1 MFGDLITT
9 GCSASSKIMPVAVQV
24 VSGLFLIVA
33 SVVLYWR
40 LIRRAGR
47 NHDRFRKTVWGGII
61 LIILFHTALDYKVL
75 LDITVG
81 VKGYVNTF
89 VIALSHSFELFMFQT
104 HLFDNGYQEYL
115 FGDSSK
121 LLFLNANGK
130 PVLVFLYVLAFVLA
144 TETSLCFIIKIFSR
158 KDAGRTWLRN
168 NQDKPV
174 SVFFGGGSRA
184 KFLAKDLK
192 LTRPDSRLL
201 YVADYDPETENI
213 GLSFWEILKH
223 KFLWRKTENF
233 EPFDAVVF
241 AKVPLKDVEGENVC
255 AQMGLESLSGIL
267 ENNACEV
274 YLLSED
280 DNSNLQCAGILQKA
294 GCKAKI
300 FCRACREGVNRM
312 YEETLSMTPNVTV
325 HLVDESYLA
334 VRELLDQSHKEL
346 LPVHFVDKGKDKNGK
361 LEGWVDTS
369 FNSMILGFG
378 ELGQEALGFLYEYGA
393 FVGQDFNRS
402 PFSCTVLDKNMD
414 ILEKAFCVRY
424 PGMGKNSGVIYD
436 KCEVGSNDFWTRME
450 SLILNLNYIVICLG
464 DDRLNLQVA
473 SEILIFALR
482 KNKDFTRN
490 FAILVAQQN
499 PDYLNEITVK
509 HLNSISQ
516 YHKCVHAFGEL
527 KSVWRYQVI
536 SNSTLDDKAK
546 NYYAS
551 YEKAASESG
560 NDVDKDVLWG
570 KREDDILSSE
580 DYKKRMNCIRK
591 RSQDYANVLHVNTKF
606 ALLGPEILDCRWDI
620 ANQIPEMAHLSS
632 KHYSGV
638 DEHVERVLLYLAVLE
653 HIRWEASHVAMGY
666 VPGPETDAVK
676 KTHKY
681 IKPFND
687 LDDKTQHYDYLVVR
701 TSFLLF

>member
-1 MFGDLITT
+1 MFLDLITP
-9 GCSASSKIMPVAVQV
+9 GCDAFLKTMEISVQV
-24 VSGLFLIVA
+24 AGFLFIVA
-33 SVVLYWR
+33 SGILYWW

-47 NHDRFRKTVWGGII
+47 NHDRFRKTVLSGFI
-61 LIILFHTALDYKVL
+61 LIIVFHTVLDFKVL

-81 VKGYVNTF
+81 VEGYVNNAL
-89 VIALSHSFELFMFQT
+89 IALCHSFELFMFQT

-115 FGDSSK
+115 FGDTSSV
-121 LLFLNANGK
+121 LWMNTNGK
-130 PVLVFLYVLAFVLA
+130 PLLVFFYVLAFVLA
-144 TETSLCFIIKIFSR
+144 TETSLCFIIRIFSR

-174 SVFFGGGSRA
+174 SVFFGGGLRA
-184 KFLAKDLK
+184 KFLAEDLK
-192 LTRPDSRLL
+192 LTRPDARLL

-213 GLSFWEILKH
+213 GLSVWDIIKYKLFK
-223 KFLWRKTENF
+223 RKTENF

-241 AKVPLKDVEGENVC
+241 SKVPLKDTEGENVC
-255 AQMGLESLSGIL
+255 AQMGLELLSGIL
-267 ENNACEV
+267 ENKACEV

-280 DNSNLQCAGILQKA
+280 YNANLQCAGILHKT

-312 YEETLSMTPNVTV
+312 YEETLSMTPDVTV

-346 LPVHFVDKGKDKNGK
+346 LPVNFVDKGKDENDKP
-361 LEGWVDTS
+361 EGWVDS
-369 FNSMILGFG
+369 PFNSMILGFG
-378 ELGQEALGFLYEYGA
+378 ELGQEALGFLYQYGA
-393 FVGQDFNRS
+393 FVGKDFNKS
-402 PFSCTVLDKNMD
+402 PFCCTVLDKNMD
-414 ILEKAFCVRY
+414 VLENAFCVRY

-473 SEILIFALR
+473 SEILNLALR

-527 KSVWRYQVI
+527 KSVWRYQII
-536 SNSTLDDKAK
+536 SNSTLDDKAR

-551 YEKAASESG
+551 YEKAASG
-560 NDVDKDVLWG
+560 KDVDKFDLWN
-570 KREDDILSSE
+570 KREQEILNSE
-580 DYKKRMNCIRK
+580 DYKRRMNLIRQ
-591 RSQDYANVLHVNTKF
+591 RSQDYANVLHANTKF
-606 ALLGPEILDCRWDI
+606 ALLGPEIFDCRKDI
-620 ANQIPEMAHLSS
+620 ANQIPEMTPLPS

-638 DEHVERVLLYLAVLE
+638 DTHVERVLLYLAVLE

>member
-1 MFGDLITT
+1 MFWDLITT
-9 GCSASSKIMPVAVQV
+9 DCSASSKIMPVAVQV
-24 VSGLFLIVA
+24 AGLFLIVTLGI
-33 SVVLYWR
+33 LYWW
-40 LIRRAGR
+40 LIRRTGR
-47 NHDRFRKTVWGGII
+47 EQDKFRKTVLGGFI
-61 LIILFHTALDYKVL
+61 LIILFHTILDCKVL

-89 VIALSHSFELFMFQT
+89 VIALFHSLELFMFQT

-115 FGDSSK
+115 FGESSN
-121 LLFLNANGK
+121 LLWLNANGK

-144 TETSLCFIIKIFSR
+144 TETSLCFIIRIFSR
-158 KDAGRTWLRN
+158 KDAGRTWLRD

-174 SVFFGGGSRA
+174 SVFFGGELRA
-184 KFLAKDLK
+184 KFLAEDLK
-192 LTRPDSRLL
+192 LTKPDPRLL

-213 GLSFWEILKH
+213 GLSVWDIIKYKLFK
-223 KFLWRKTENF
+223 RKTENF

-241 AKVPLKDVEGENVC
+241 AKVPLKDVEGENIC
-255 AQMGLESLSGIL
+255 AQMGLELLSRIL

-274 YLLSED
+274 YLLSD
-280 DNSNLQCAGILQKA
+280 DYNANLQCAGILQKA

-346 LPVHFVDKGKDKNGK
+346 LPVNFVDKGKDTIGK
-361 LEGWVDTS
+361 LEGWVDS
-369 FNSMILGFG
+369 PFNSMILGFG

-393 FVGQDFNRS
+393 FVGRDFKRS

-424 PGMGKNSGVIYD
+424 PGMGENSGVIYN
-436 KCEVGSNDFWTRME
+436 KCEVGSNDFWTKMK
-450 SLILNLNYIVICLG
+450 SLILDLNYIVICLG

-473 SEILIFALR
+473 SEILNLALR
-482 KNKDFTRN
+482 ENKDLTHN

-509 HLNSISQ
+509 HLNSIAQ

-536 SNSTLDDKAK
+536 SNSTLDDKAR

-551 YEKAASESG
+551 YEKAASG
-560 NDVDKDVLWG
+560 KDVDKDVLWE
-570 KREDDILSSE
+570 KREDAILSSE
-580 DYKKRMNCIRK
+580 DYKERMNCIRK
-591 RSQDYANVLHVNTKF
+591 RSQDYANVLHANTKF
-606 ALLGPEILDCRWDI
+606 ALLGSEIFDCRKDI
-620 ANQIPEMAHLSS
+620 ANQIPEMVNLSS

-638 DEHVERVLLYLAVLE
+638 DKHVEQVLHYLAVLE

-681 IKPFND
+681 ITPFEK
-687 LDDKTQHYDYLVVR
+687 LDDKTKHYDYLVVR
-701 TSFLLF
+701 TTFLLF

>member
-1 MFGDLITT
+1 MFWDLITT
-9 GCSASSKIMPVAVQV
+9 DCSASSKIMPVAVQV
-24 VSGLFLIVA
+24 AGLFLIVTLGI
-33 SVVLYWR
+33 LYWW
-40 LIRRAGR
+40 LIRRTGR
-47 NHDRFRKTVWGGII
+47 EQDKFRKTVLGGFI
-61 LIILFHTALDYKVL
+61 LIILFHTILDYKVL

-81 VKGYVNTF
+81 VEGYVNT
-89 VIALSHSFELFMFQT
+89 VMIALFHSLELFMFQT

-115 FGDSSK
+115 FGDSPCV
-121 LLFLNANGK
+121 LGK

-144 TETSLCFIIKIFSR
+144 TETSLCFIIRIFSR

-174 SVFFGGGSRA
+174 SVFFEGGSRA
-184 KFLAKDLK
+184 KFLAEDLK
-192 LTRPDSRLL
+192 LTRPDYRLL

-213 GLSFWEILKH
+213 GLSVWDILKN
-223 KFLWRKTENF
+223 KLFKRKTENF
-233 EPFDAVVF
+233 EPFHAVVF
-241 AKVPLKDVEGENVC
+241 AKVPLKDVEGENIC

-267 ENNACEV
+267 ENKACEV

-280 DNSNLQCAGILQKA
+280 YNANLQCAGILQKA

-334 VRELLDQSHKEL
+334 VRELLDQNHEEL
-346 LPVHFVDKGKDKNGK
+346 LPVNFVDKGKDKNGK
-361 LEGWVDTS
+361 LEGWVDSS

-424 PGMGKNSGVIYD
+424 PGMDKNSGVIYN
-436 KCEVGSNDFWTRME
+436 KCEVGSNDFWTKMK
-450 SLILNLNYIVICLG
+450 SLILDLNYIVICLG

-473 SEILIFALR
+473 SEILNLALQN
-482 KNKDFTRN
+482 NKDFTRN

-551 YEKAASESG
+551 YEKAASG
-560 NDVDKDVLWG
+560 NEVDKDVLWG
-570 KREDDILSSE
+570 QREDDILSSD

-591 RSQDYANVLHVNTKF
+591 RSQDYANVLHANTKF
-606 ALLGPEILDCRWDI
+606 ALLGPEIFDCRKDI

-638 DEHVERVLLYLAVLE
+638 DTHVEQVLHYLAVLE

-681 IKPFND
+681 ITPFEK
-687 LDDKTQHYDYLVVR
+687 LDDKTKHYDYLVVR
-701 TSFLLF
+701 TTFLLF

>member
-1 MFGDLITT
+1 MFLDIITP
-9 GCSASSKIMPVAVQV
+9 GCVAFLKTMEIPVQV
-24 VSGLFLIVA
+24 AGFLFIVA
-33 SVVLYWR
+33 SVILYWW

-47 NHDRFRKTVWGGII
+47 NHDLFWKTVRRGFF
-61 LIILFHTALDYKVL
+61 LIIIFHTILDFNVL

-81 VKGYVNTF
+81 VNGYVNTF
-89 VIALSHSFELFMFQT
+89 LIAVFHSFELFMFQT

-115 FGDSSK
+115 FGESSN
-121 LLFLNANGK
+121 LLWLNANGK

-144 TETSLCFIIKIFSR
+144 TETSLCFIIRIFSR
-158 KDAGRTWLRN
+158 KDAGRTWLSN
-168 NQDKPV
+168 NQDGPV
-174 SVFFGGGSRA
+174 SVFFGGGIRA
-184 KFLAKDLK
+184 KFLAEDLK
-192 LTRPDSRLL
+192 LTKPDLRLL

-213 GLSFWEILKH
+213 GLSVWDILKY
-223 KFLWRKTENF
+223 KLFKRKTENF

-255 AQMGLESLSGIL
+255 AQMGLELLSGIL

-274 YLLSED
+274 YLLSD
-280 DNSNLQCAGILQKA
+280 DYNANLQCAGILQKA

-334 VRELLDQSHKEL
+334 VRELLDQSHEEL
-346 LPVHFVDKGKDKNGK
+346 LPVNFVDKGKDKNGK
-361 LEGWVDTS
+361 LEGWVDS
-369 FNSMILGFG
+369 PFNSMILGFG

-393 FVGQDFNRS
+393 FVGKDFNRS
-402 PFSCTVLDKNMD
+402 PFCCTVLDKNMD
-414 ILEKAFCVRY
+414 VLEKAFCVRY

-473 SEILIFALR
+473 SEILNLALR
-482 KNKDFTRN
+482 ENKDFTHN

-536 SNSTLDDKAK
+536 SNSTLDDKAR

-551 YEKAASESG
+551 YEKAASG
-560 NDVDKDVLWG
+560 KDVDKDVLWK
-570 KREDDILSSE
+570 KREDDILSSD

-591 RSQDYANVLHVNTKF
+591 RSQDYANVLHANTKF
-606 ALLGPEILDCRWDI
+606 AFLGPEILDCRKDI
-620 ANQIPEMAHLSS
+620 ANQIPEMTYLPS

-638 DEHVERVLLYLAVLE
+638 DKHVEQVLHYLAALE
-653 HIRWEASHVAMGY
+653 HIRWEASHVTMGY

-676 KTHKY
+676 KTHMY
-681 IKPFND
+681 IKPFNE

-701 TSFLLF
+701 TTFLLF

>member
-1 MFGDLITT
+1 MFEDIITLKYATTSKLIANLIHTA
-9 GCSASSKIMPVAVQV
+9 GVLS
-24 VSGLFLIVA
+24 IVA
-33 SVVLYWR
+33 AVVLYLW
-40 LIRRAGR
+40 LISRAGR
-47 NHDRFRKTVWGGII
+47 NHNLFKKTVWSGVF
-61 LIILFHTALDYKVL
+61 LIIIFHFFLDFYVL
-75 LDITVG
+75 LNITKG
-81 VKGYVNTF
+81 VDGYVNN
-89 VIALSHSFELFMFQT
+89 VLIALFHSFELFIFQT

-115 FGDSSK
+115 FGDT
-121 LLFLNANGK
+121 NVGK
-130 PVLVFLYVLAFVLA
+130 PLIVFFYVLAYVLA
-144 TETSLCFIIKIFSR
+144 IETSLCFIIRVFSR
-158 KDAGRTWLRN
+158 KDAGRTWLRE

-184 KFLAKDLK
+184 KFLAEDLK
-192 LTRPDSRLL
+192 LTRPGARLL

-213 GLSFWEILKH
+213 GLSVWEILKH
-223 KFLWRKTENF
+223 KFLWRKTETF

-241 AKVPLKDVEGENVC
+241 TKVPLKDVEGENVC
-255 AQMGLESLSGIL
+255 AQMELESLSSIL

-274 YLLSED
+274 YLLSD
-280 DNSNLQCAGILQKA
+280 DYNANLQCAGILQKA

-334 VRELLDQSHKEL
+334 VRELLDQNHEEL
-346 LPVHFVDKGKDKNGK
+346 LPVNFVDKGKDKNGK
-361 LEGWVDTS
+361 LEGWVDSS

-402 PFSCTVLDKNMD
+402 SFSCTVLDKNMD

-424 PGMGKNSGVIYD
+424 PGMDKNSGVIYN
-436 KCEVGSNDFWTRME
+436 KCEVGSNDFWTKMK
-450 SLILNLNYIVICLG
+450 SLILDLNYIVICLG

-473 SEILIFALR
+473 SEILNLALQN
-482 KNKDFTRN
+482 NKDFTRN

-516 YHKCVHAFGEL
+516 YRKCVHAFGEL

-536 SNSTLDDKAK
+536 SNSTLDDKAR

-551 YEKAASESG
+551 YEKAASG
-560 NDVDKDVLWG
+560 NEVDKDVLWG

-591 RSQDYANVLHVNTKF
+591 RSQDYANVLHANTKF
-606 ALLGPEILDCRWDI
+606 ALLGPEILDCRKDI
-620 ANQIPEMAHLSS
+620 ANQIPEITHLSS

-638 DEHVERVLLYLAVLE
+638 DKHVEQVLHYLAALE

-687 LDDKTQHYDYLVVR
+687 LDDNIQHYDYLVVR
-701 TSFLLF
+701 TTFLLF